1 MWMQNQK
8 QDQRQNQKQGLERL
22 ESNEAAEIYEKQMRR
37 DFPENELKPWAMI
50 ARMERQGAYDCLGFY
65 EEGQMAAY
73 AFSVVDRERGYVLL
87 DYLAVRE
94 GCRGK
99 GYGSR
104 CLQEMKRFYKNQKG
118 LFLECEDPGSAE
130 DGAEIE
136 MRRRRIRFYEN
147 AGCERTQVSAR
158 LFGVSFEI
166 LYLPLAHRGADVAEE
181 LKKLYQMMLPGP
193 MYEKHA
199 RVTCR

>member
-1 MWMQNQK
+1 MWMQDQK
-8 QDQRQNQKQGLERL
+8 QKLKNLGSK
-22 ESNEAAEIYEKQMRR
+22 EAAEVYEKQMCR
-37 DFPENELKPWAMI
+37 DFPESERKPWAMI
-50 ARMERQGAYDCLGFY
+50 DRMMEEGVYECLGFY

-94 GCRGK
+94 DCRGK

-104 CLQEMKRFYKNQKG
+104 CLEAMKEFYGNQKG

-130 DGAEIE
+130 DEAELKT
-136 MRRRRIRFYEN
+136 RRRRIRFYEN
-147 AGCERTQVSAR
+147 AGCRRTEVRAR

-166 LYLPLAHRGADVAEE
+166 LYLPLAQQGADVAEE
-181 LKKLYQMMLPGP
+181 LKRIYKRMLPGP
-193 MYEKHA
+193 MYEKYA
-199 RVTCR
+199 TVSWQ